1 MATRNWSEIKA
12 RKLTPAQIEEIRK
25 EAEAEVLSMNLRE
38 LREAAGKTQVEAA
51 TLAEMSQGELS
62 RAERRD
68 DHLMST
74 LRRYVEAL
82 GGELEVFA
90 NIGGQRVRLKGV

>member
-1 MATRNWSEIKA
+1 MATRKWSAIKA
-12 RKLTPAQIEEIRK
+12 RKLTPAQVEEIRK
-25 EAEAEVLSMNLRE
+25 EAEEEVLAMNLRE
-38 LREAAGKTQVEAA
+38 LREATGKTQVEAA
-51 TLAEMSQGELS
+51 ILAEMSQGELS